1 MDEFITVSTNNGP
14 IELTQKAWELNL
26 EISEV
31 RDFVRAQLRRA
42 AVAASFEEVEEAV
55 AAAAANIAYIA
66 ELEAAL
72 AVENAK

>member
-1 MDEFITVSTNNGP
+1 MELITVQTNNGP
-14 IELTQKAWELNL
+14 IELTKKAWELNL
-26 EISEV
+26 EIAEV
-31 RDFVRAQLRRA
+31 RDFVRGQLRRA
-42 AVAASFEEVEEAV
+42 AAADFETLEEIV